1 MNVDG
6 IKKGIVLDHIKAGRG
21 MDIYRL
27 LHLEKM
33 KCSVAIV
40 QNARSTKYGRKDI
53 IKIDEMITL
62 DMDMLGYI
70 DPNITINIV
79 ENGKLY
85 EKKNL
90 ELPEKLTNVIRCHNP
105 RCITSTEQEIKHTFL
120 LADRENR
127 IYRCIYCDVAHKEQ
141 MMYY

>member
-79 ENGKLY
+79 ENGKLH

-90 ELPEKLTNVIRCHNP
+90 ELPEKLTNVIR
-105 RCITSTEQEIKHTFL
+105 
-120 LADRENR
+120 
-127 IYRCIYCDVAHKEQ
+127 
-141 MMYY
+141 